1 MHKTKKREIVENAL
15 HEACAYIQNQ
25 LGVKTGDTAG
35 LFFCG
40 ENEEIIYEVFNRY
53 LDEELRYSLPQ
64 LHRNEENPDMGE
76 MYGKFSFECD
86 CVDVSNFIVSDCS
99 RFSASPEKY
108 GFELINTGDQSMAH
122 SQDFML
128 NGTPVTLVLTDKNR
142 AGKAITKDTVYALVT
157 MFHTDTVDEIDSYVI
172 SR

>member
-1 MHKTKKREIVENAL
+1 MLQTKKREIIEQAL
-15 HEACAYIQNQ
+15 HEACAYMQNQ

-40 ENEEIIYEVFNRY
+40 ENEEIIYEVFDRY
-53 LDEELRYSLPQ
+53 LEEELRYALPQ
-64 LHRNEENPDMGE
+64 LHRNEENQFMGE
-76 MYGKFSFECD
+76 MAGLFSFECD
-86 CVDVSNFIVSDCS
+86 CVDVSNFIAGDSL
-99 RFSASPEKY
+99 RFPVSPEKY

-122 SQDFML
+122 SKDFML
-128 NGTPVTLVLTDKNR
+128 NGAPVTLVLTDKNR

-157 MFHTDTVDEIDSYVI
+157 MYHTGTVDEITSYVI

>member
-53 LDEELRYSLPQ
+53 LEEELRCGLPQ
-64 LHRNEENPDMGE
+64 LHRNEEME
-76 MYGKFSFECD
+76 VLSGKYSFEFD
-86 CVDVSNFIVSDCS
+86 HTDISNFILSDCS
-99 RFSASPEKY
+99 RFGVSPEKY
-108 GFELINTGDQSMAH
+108 GFELIYAGDNWLTH
-122 SQDFML
+122 SKDFIL
-128 NGTPVTLVLTDKNR
+128 NGTPVTLTINDKDR
-142 AGKAITKDTVYALVT
+142 AGMPVTKDTIFAHVSMY
-157 MFHTDTVDEIDSYVI
+157 HTGTVDCIDSYVI
-172 SR
+172 ER